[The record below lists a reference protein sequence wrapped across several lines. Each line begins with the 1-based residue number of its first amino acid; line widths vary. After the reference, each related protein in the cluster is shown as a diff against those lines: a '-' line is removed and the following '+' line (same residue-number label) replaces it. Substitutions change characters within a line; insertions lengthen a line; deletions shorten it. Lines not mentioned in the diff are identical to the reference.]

1 MSGGWRVWV
10 LASRPKTLFAA
21 VTPVVLGTALAFADS
36 RADFFAAL
44 AALCG
49 ALFIQ
54 IGTNFANDY
63 WDAKKGADTG
73 ERLGPVRVTAAGLA
87 KPGAVLAATGVAFGI
102 SALAGA
108 YLILVAGWPVL
119 AIGLVS
125 IACGIAYTAGPFPLA
140 YLGLGE
146 VFSFVFFG
154 LVAVAGT
161 FFVQADGVGWEA
173 VLAGFVPGAY
183 SVALISL
190 NNFRDRAQDVA
201 ARKWTLAA
209 RFGAKFARVEIAAF
223 LALPSAV
230 VLGLWAG
237 FGTVSFVEAVVVAAV
252 AGVGALAIGRSVYR
266 LKEMR
271 TVNSLL
277 PRTGLISVV
286 VCLLLSLFI
295 VL

>member
-49 ALFIQ
+49 AVFIQ

-73 ERLGPVRVTAAGLA
+73 ERLGPLRVTAAGLA

-102 SALAGA
+102 SALAGV

-154 LVAVAGT
+154 PVAVAGT
-161 FFVQADGVGWEA
+161 FFVQAGGVGWEA
-173 VLAGFVPGAY
+173 ALAGFVPGAY

-209 RFGAKFARVEIAAF
+209 RFGEKFARVEIVAF

-237 FGTVSFVEAVVVAAV
+237 FGTVSFAEALVVASV
-252 AGVGALAIGRSVYR
+252 AGVGAVAIARSVYR

-271 TVNSLL
+271 TVNSML

>member
-1 MSGGWRVWV
+1 
-10 LASRPKTLFAA
+10 
-21 VTPVVLGTALAFADS
+21 VLGTALAFAES

-73 ERLGPVRVTAAGLA
+73 ERLGPLRVTAAGLA

-102 SALAGA
+102 SALAGV

-154 LVAVAGT
+154 PVAVAGT

-209 RFGAKFARVEIAAF
+209 RFGEKFARVEIVAF

-237 FGTVSFVEAVVVAAV
+237 FGEVSFVEAVVVATV
-252 AGVGALAIGRSVYR
+252 AGVGAVAIGRSVYR

>member
-1 MSGGWRVWV
+1 V

-36 RADFFAAL
+36 RADFFVAL

-73 ERLGPVRVTAAGLA
+73 ERLGPLRVTAAGLA

-102 SALAGA
+102 AALAGV

-125 IACGIAYTAGPFPLA
+125 IFCGIAYTAGPFPLA

-154 LVAVAGT
+154 PVAVAGT
-161 FFVQADGVGWEA
+161 FFVQAGGVGWEA

-209 RFGAKFARVEIAAF
+209 RFGENFARVEIVAF
-223 LALPSAV
+223 LALPAAV

-237 FGTVSFVEAVVVAAV
+237 FGTVSFFEAAVVAIV
-252 AGVGALAIGRSVYR
+252 AGVGAVAIGRSVYR

>member
-102 SALAGA
+102 SALAGV

-154 LVAVAGT
+154 PVAVAGT

-190 NNFRDRAQDVA
+190 NNFRDRSQDVA

-209 RFGAKFARVEIAAF
+209 RFGEKFARVEIVAF

-230 VLGLWAG
+230 ALGLWAG

-252 AGVGALAIGRSVYR
+252 AGVGAVAIGRSVYR